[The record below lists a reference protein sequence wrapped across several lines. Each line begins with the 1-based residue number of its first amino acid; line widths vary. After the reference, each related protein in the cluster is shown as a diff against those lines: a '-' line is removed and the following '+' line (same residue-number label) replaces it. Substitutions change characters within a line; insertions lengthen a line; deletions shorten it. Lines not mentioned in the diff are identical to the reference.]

1 MNYPR
6 HRELKKG
13 KTGCGAVAFW
23 MSRDQRSDDNWALLF
38 AQGRAKE
45 LNRPLITFFYLSD
58 QFLNADKSHFWFMLE
73 GLKMVEKNLNRK
85 NIPFY
90 LVQGK
95 LEDIAAFLNQ
105 KNTAELVTDFDPLN
119 IKRKWKKQ
127 ILTRINIP
135 VYEVD
140 THNIVPCWI
149 VSDKQ
154 EYAAYTI
161 RPKINRLKSKYL
173 TGFIKLT
180 RQQSMPDS
188 SYRPPNWDDIYRKLQ
203 IGNIKPAFKAKPG
216 EEAAFKTL
224 EIFLES
230 KLNHYGQK
238 RNNPNL
244 DATSG
249 LSPYLH
255 WGQISAQRI
264 VLEALKF
271 KPDSNLES
279 FLEELIIRRELSDN
293 FCYYNQN
300 YDKFEGFSSWAKK
313 TLLQHCKDKRPY
325 TYNLEQLE
333 GAQTHDM
340 VWNAAQK
347 QMLITGSMHGYLRM
361 YWAKKIL
368 EWTPGPRQAL
378 EYALYLNNRYQLDG
392 RDPNGYTGIAW
403 SIGGV
408 HDRAWNQRDVFGKIR
423 YMSLAG
429 LKRKFDTSAYISKI
443 KKIEQ
448 NIYQDS

>member
-1 MNYPR
+1 MA
-6 HRELKKG
+6 
-13 KTGCGAVAFW
+13 T
-23 MSRDQRSDDNWALLF
+23 
-38 AQGRAKE
+38 
-45 LNRPLITFFYLSD
+45 
-58 QFLNADKSHFWFMLE
+58 
-73 GLKMVEKNLNRK
+73 
-85 NIPFY
+85 
-90 LVQGK
+90 
-95 LEDIAAFLNQ
+95 FLNQ
-105 KNTAELVTDFDPLN
+105 KDTAELVTDFDPLN
-119 IKRKWKKQ
+119 IKRKWKEQ
-127 ILTRINIP
+127 ILTRINTP

-140 THNIVPCWI
+140 AHNIVPCWTA
-149 VSDKQ
+149 SDKQ

-180 RQQSMPDS
+180 RQQAMPDS
-188 SYRPPNWDDIYRKLQ
+188 SYRPPNWKDVYKRLQ
-203 IGNIKPAFKAKPG
+203 IGNIKPTFKAKPG
-216 EEAAFKTL
+216 EESAFKTM
-224 EIFLES
+224 ETFLES
-230 KLNHYGQK
+230 KLNHYSQK

-264 VLEALKF
+264 ALEALKF

-300 YDKFEGFSSWAKK
+300 YDKFEGFPSWAKK
-313 TLLQHCKDKRPY
+313 TLLEHQKDKRSY
-325 TYNLEQLE
+325 NYNLEQLE

-361 YWAKKIL
+361 YWAKKIF
-368 EWTPGPRQAL
+368 EWTPDPQHAL
-378 EYALYLNNRYQLDG
+378 EYAIYLNNRYQLDG

-443 KKIEQ
+443 EKME
-448 NIYQDS
+448 